1 MEHQH
6 IRRLVLDAETRGSRK
21 YTQEKGSK
29 KKFHNKK
36 ATITVTLMTFETVTE
51 ELQYFVLILCSLY
64 VDLLVTVKI
73 HVGE

>member
-6 IRRLVLDAETRGSRK
+6 IRRLVLDAEARGSRK

-36 ATITVTLMTFETVTE
+36 ATITVTLMTVRNCYGGIAIFCVNSMQ
-51 ELQYFVLILCSLY
+51 LVL
-64 VDLLVTVKI
+64 
-73 HVGE
+73 